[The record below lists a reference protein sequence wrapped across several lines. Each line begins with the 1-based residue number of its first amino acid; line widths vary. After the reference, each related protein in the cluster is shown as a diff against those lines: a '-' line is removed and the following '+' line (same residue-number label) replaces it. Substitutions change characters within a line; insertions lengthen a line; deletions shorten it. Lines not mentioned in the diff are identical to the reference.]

1 MSTPL
6 LRTPSGKSYLIPFL
20 LISSLYLLWGCAHG
34 LLDVLNKHFQGF
46 FDMTK
51 AESGFVQFS
60 TYLAYFLMAIPAG
73 LLLNKVGYKR
83 GLFAGLLLFAVGAF
97 AFVPAAFAHSPIP
110 FLIALFVLACGL
122 CIIETGAHPYA
133 TIMGPVDTAAQ
144 RINVAAAFN
153 GVGWIVGP
161 LIGGTLIFGAEPGDA
176 MATARPY
183 VLVGGV
189 VMLVALVLAFIKLPE
204 IVPETTSKGKPGA
217 KTVLGSPTETSQF
230 PDSDQRPE
238 TASATTKELPLW
250 KHAAFV
256 GAVIAQF
263 CYVAAQTG
271 IFSFFINYVMEL
283 FPELTS
289 LQASR
294 LLSMGGMGLFFIG
307 RLSSSFF
314 MRWMRPASLLALFA
328 GLSVVCMLLVIASW
342 GLASFIALAASFFFM
357 SMMFPTIFALGVTG
371 LGAKTK
377 QASSYIV
384 MGVGGG
390 AVAPL
395 LMGWL
400 GETTMAIGFVV
411 PLLCFLVIWWYG
423 WRQRTPKTALV

>member
-46 FDMTK
+46 FDMSK

-60 TYLAYFLMAIPAG
+60 TYLAYFIMAIPAG
-73 LLLNKVGYKR
+73 LLLRKVGYKR
-83 GLFAGLLLFAVGAF
+83 GLFTGLLLFALGAF

-133 TIMGPVDTAAQ
+133 TIMGPTDTAAQ

-153 GVGWIVGP
+153 GVGWIIGP
-161 LIGGTLIFGAEPGDA
+161 LIGGTLIFGAAPGDA
-176 MATARPY
+176 LATARPY

-189 VMLVALVLAFIKLPE
+189 VMLVALILAFIKLPE
-204 IVPETTSKGKPGA
+204 IVPESASHDEDT
-217 KTVLGSPTETSQF
+217 PTQ
-230 PDSDQRPE
+230 D
-238 TASATTKELPLW
+238 LPLW

-283 FPELTS
+283 FPNLSS

-307 RLSSSFF
+307 RLSSSLF
-314 MRWMRPASLLALFA
+314 MRWMKPANLLTLFA

-342 GLASFIALAASFFFM
+342 GLISFIALAASFFFM
-357 SMMFPTIFALGVTG
+357 SMMFPTIFALGVRG

-390 AVAPL
+390 AIAPL

-400 GETTMAIGFVV
+400 GESTMAIGFVV
-411 PLLCFLVIWWYG
+411 PLICFLIIGVYG
-423 WRQRTPKTALV
+423 WRQRTPKSVGV

>member
-6 LRTPSGKSYLIPFL
+6 LRTPSGKSFLIPFL

-46 FDMTK
+46 FDMSK

-60 TYLAYFLMAIPAG
+60 TYLAYFIMAIPAG
-73 LLLNKVGYKR
+73 LLMRRVGYKR
-83 GLFAGLLLFAVGAF
+83 GLFTGLLLFALGAF

-110 FLIALFVLACGL
+110 FLLALFVLACGL

-133 TIMGPVDTAAQ
+133 TVMGPADTAAQ

-161 LIGGTLIFGAEPGDA
+161 LIGGTLIFGAEPGDT
-176 MATARPY
+176 MATSRPY

-204 IVPETTSKGKPGA
+204 IVPGVPTTAESS
-217 KTVLGSPTETSQF
+217 TQTQ
-230 PDSDQRPE
+230 DR
-238 TASATTKELPLW
+238 PLW
-250 KHAAFV
+250 KHGAFV

-283 FPELTS
+283 FPDLTS

-314 MRWMRPASLLALFA
+314 MRWMKPANLLALFA

-342 GLASFIALAASFFFM
+342 GMVSFIALAASFFFM
-357 SMMFPTIFALGVTG
+357 SMMFPTIFALGVSG
-371 LGAKTK
+371 LGEKTK

-400 GETTMAIGFVV
+400 GEASMAIGFIV
-411 PLLCFLVIWWYG
+411 PLVCFLVIWVYG
-423 WRQRTPKTALV
+423 WRQRIPKRPTA

>member
-46 FDMTK
+46 FDMSK

-60 TYLAYFLMAIPAG
+60 TYLAYFIMAIPAG
-73 LLLNKVGYKR
+73 LLLRKVGYKR
-83 GLFAGLLLFAVGAF
+83 GLFTGLLLFALGAF

-133 TIMGPVDTAAQ
+133 TIMGPSDTAAQ

-153 GVGWIVGP
+153 GVGWIIGP
-161 LIGGTLIFGAEPGDA
+161 LIGGTLIFGAAPGDA

-189 VMLVALVLAFIKLPE
+189 VMLVALILAFIKLPE
-204 IVPETTSKGKPGA
+204 IVPESA
-217 KTVLGSPTETSQF
+217 SNEETPSQ
-230 PDSDQRPE
+230 D
-238 TASATTKELPLW
+238 LPLW
-250 KHAAFV
+250 KQAAFV

-283 FPELTS
+283 FPNLSS

-294 LLSMGGMGLFFIG
+294 LLSIGGMGLFFIG
-307 RLSSSFF
+307 RLSSSLF
-314 MRWMRPASLLALFA
+314 MRWMKPANLLTLFA

-342 GLASFIALAASFFFM
+342 GLISFIALAASFFFM
-357 SMMFPTIFALGVTG
+357 SMMFPTIFALGVRG

-390 AVAPL
+390 AIAPL

-400 GETTMAIGFVV
+400 GESTMAIGFVV
-411 PLLCFLVIWWYG
+411 PLICFLVIGFYG
-423 WRQRTPKTALV
+423 WRQRITKSVDV

>member
-46 FDMTK
+46 FDMSK

-60 TYLAYFLMAIPAG
+60 TYLAYFIMAIPAG
-73 LLLNKVGYKR
+73 LLLRKVGYKR
-83 GLFAGLLLFAVGAF
+83 GLFAGLLLFALGAF

-133 TIMGPVDTAAQ
+133 TIMGPTDTAAQ

-153 GVGWIVGP
+153 GVGWIIGP
-161 LIGGTLIFGAEPGDA
+161 LIGGTLIFGAAPGDA
-176 MATARPY
+176 LATARPY

-189 VMLVALVLAFIKLPE
+189 VMLVALILAFIKLPE
-204 IVPETTSKGKPGA
+204 IVPESASHDEDT
-217 KTVLGSPTETSQF
+217 PTQ
-230 PDSDQRPE
+230 D
-238 TASATTKELPLW
+238 LPLW

-283 FPELTS
+283 FPDLSS

-307 RLSSSFF
+307 RLSSSLF
-314 MRWMRPASLLALFA
+314 MRWMKPANLLTLFA

-342 GLASFIALAASFFFM
+342 GMISFIALAASFFFM
-357 SMMFPTIFALGVTG
+357 SMMFPTIFALGVRG
-371 LGAKTK
+371 LGVKTK

-400 GETTMAIGFVV
+400 GESTMAVGFVV
-411 PLLCFLVIWWYG
+411 PLICFLIIGVYG
-423 WRQRTPKTALV
+423 WRQRTPKSVGV

>member
-46 FDMTK
+46 FDMSK

-60 TYLAYFLMAIPAG
+60 TYLAYFIMAIPAG
-73 LLLNKVGYKR
+73 LLLRKVGYKR
-83 GLFAGLLLFAVGAF
+83 GLFTGLLLFALGAF

-133 TIMGPVDTAAQ
+133 TIMGPSDTAAQ

-153 GVGWIVGP
+153 GVGWIIGP
-161 LIGGTLIFGAEPGDA
+161 LIGGTLIFGAAPGDA

-189 VMLVALVLAFIKLPE
+189 VMLVALILAFIKLPE
-204 IVPETTSKGKPGA
+204 IVPESA
-217 KTVLGSPTETSQF
+217 SNEETPSQ
-230 PDSDQRPE
+230 D
-238 TASATTKELPLW
+238 LPLW
-250 KHAAFV
+250 KQAAFV

-283 FPELTS
+283 FPNLSS

-307 RLSSSFF
+307 RLSSSLF
-314 MRWMRPASLLALFA
+314 MRWMKPANLLTLFA

-342 GLASFIALAASFFFM
+342 GLISFIALAASFFFM
-357 SMMFPTIFALGVTG
+357 SMMFPTIFALGVRG

-390 AVAPL
+390 AIAPL

-400 GETTMAIGFVV
+400 GESTMAIGFVV
-411 PLLCFLVIWWYG
+411 PLICFLVIGFYG
-423 WRQRTPKTALV
+423 WRQRITKSVDV

>member
-46 FDMTK
+46 FDMSK

-60 TYLAYFLMAIPAG
+60 TYLAYFIMAIPAG
-73 LLLNKVGYKR
+73 LLLRKVGYKR
-83 GLFAGLLLFAVGAF
+83 GLFAGLLLFALGAF

-133 TIMGPVDTAAQ
+133 TIMGPTDTAAQ

-153 GVGWIVGP
+153 GVGWIIGP
-161 LIGGTLIFGAEPGDA
+161 LIGGTLIFGAAPGDA
-176 MATARPY
+176 LATARPY

-189 VMLVALVLAFIKLPE
+189 VMLVALILAFIKLPE
-204 IVPETTSKGKPGA
+204 IVPESASHDEDT
-217 KTVLGSPTETSQF
+217 PTQ
-230 PDSDQRPE
+230 D
-238 TASATTKELPLW
+238 LPLW

-283 FPELTS
+283 FPDLSS

-307 RLSSSFF
+307 RLSSSLF
-314 MRWMRPASLLALFA
+314 MRWMKPANLLTLFA

-342 GLASFIALAASFFFM
+342 GMISFIALAASFFFM
-357 SMMFPTIFALGVTG
+357 SMMFPTIFALGVRG
-371 LGAKTK
+371 LGVKTK

-400 GETTMAIGFVV
+400 GESTMAVGFVV
-411 PLLCFLVIWWYG
+411 PLICFLVIGFYG
-423 WRQRTPKTALV
+423 WRQRITKSVDV

>member
-46 FDMTK
+46 FDMSK

-60 TYLAYFLMAIPAG
+60 TYLAYFIMAIPAG
-73 LLLNKVGYKR
+73 LLMRKVGYKR
-83 GLFAGLLLFAVGAF
+83 GLFTGLLLFALGAF

-133 TIMGPVDTAAQ
+133 TIMGPSDTAAQ

-153 GVGWIVGP
+153 GVGWIIGP
-161 LIGGTLIFGAEPGDA
+161 LIGGTLIFGAAPGDA

-189 VMLVALVLAFIKLPE
+189 VMLVALILAFIKLPE
-204 IVPETTSKGKPGA
+204 IVPESA
-217 KTVLGSPTETSQF
+217 SNEETPSQ
-230 PDSDQRPE
+230 D
-238 TASATTKELPLW
+238 LPLW
-250 KHAAFV
+250 KQAAFV

-283 FPELTS
+283 FPNLSS

-307 RLSSSFF
+307 RLSSSLF
-314 MRWMRPASLLALFA
+314 MRWMKPANLLTLFA

-342 GLASFIALAASFFFM
+342 GLISFIALAASFFFM
-357 SMMFPTIFALGVTG
+357 SMMFPTIFALGVRG

-390 AVAPL
+390 AIAPL

-400 GETTMAIGFVV
+400 GESTMAIGFVV
-411 PLLCFLVIWWYG
+411 PLICFLVIGFYG
-423 WRQRTPKTALV
+423 WRQRITKSVDV

>member
-6 LRTPSGKSYLIPFL
+6 LRTPAGKSYLIPFL

-46 FDMTK
+46 FDMSK

-60 TYLAYFLMAIPAG
+60 TYLAYFIMAIPAG
-73 LLLNKVGYKR
+73 LLLRKVGYKR
-83 GLFAGLLLFAVGAF
+83 GLFTGLLLFALGAF

-110 FLIALFVLACGL
+110 FLISLFVLACGL

-133 TIMGPVDTAAQ
+133 TIMGPSDTAAQ

-153 GVGWIVGP
+153 GVGWIIGP
-161 LIGGTLIFGAEPGDA
+161 LIGGTLIFGAAPGDA

-189 VMLVALVLAFIKLPE
+189 VMLVALILAFIKLPE
-204 IVPETTSKGKPGA
+204 IVPESA
-217 KTVLGSPTETSQF
+217 SNEETPSQ
-230 PDSDQRPE
+230 D
-238 TASATTKELPLW
+238 LPLW
-250 KHAAFV
+250 KQAAFV

-283 FPELTS
+283 FPNLSS

-307 RLSSSFF
+307 RLSSSLF
-314 MRWMRPASLLALFA
+314 MRWMKPANLLTLFA

-342 GLASFIALAASFFFM
+342 GLISFIALAASFFFM
-357 SMMFPTIFALGVTG
+357 SMMFPTIFALGVRG

-390 AVAPL
+390 AIAPL

-400 GETTMAIGFVV
+400 GESTMAIGFVV
-411 PLLCFLVIWWYG
+411 PLICFLVIGFYG
-423 WRQRTPKTALV
+423 WRQRITKSVDV

>member
-1 MSTPL
+1 MASPL
-6 LRTPSGKSYLIPFL
+6 LRSPTGTSYLLPFL
-20 LISSLYLLWGCAHG
+20 LIASLYLLWGCAHG

-73 LLLNKVGYKR
+73 WLLKRVGYKR
-83 GLFAGLLLFAVGAF
+83 GLLSGLLLFALGAF
-97 AFVPAAFAHSPIP
+97 AFVPATFFHSPIP
-110 FLIALFVLACGL
+110 FLTALFVLSCGL

-133 TIMGPVDTAAQ
+133 TILGPSETAAQ

-161 LIGGTLIFGAEPGDA
+161 LLGGALIFGASPNDA

-189 VMLVALVLAFIKLPE
+189 VTLVAVLLAFVKLPE
-204 IVPETTSKGKPGA
+204 QMPEFAVDDQLNATDT
-217 KTVLGSPTETSQF
+217 GSSESM
-230 PDSDQRPE
+230 
-238 TASATTKELPLW
+238 PLW
-250 KHAAFV
+250 QHKAFV
-256 GAVIAQF
+256 GAVIAQC

-283 FPELTS
+283 FPGLTS

-294 LLSMGGMGLFFIG
+294 MLSMGGMGLFFVG
-307 RLSSSFF
+307 RLSSSLF
-314 MRWMRPASLLALFA
+314 MRWMRPANLLALFA
-328 GLSVVCMLLVIASW
+328 GLSVGCMLLVIAAW
-342 GLASFIALAASFFFM
+342 GVLSFMALAASFFFM
-357 SMMFPTIFALGVTG
+357 SMMFPTIFALGVKG
-371 LGAKTK
+371 LGPRTK

-384 MGVGGG
+384 MGIGGG
-390 AVAPL
+390 AVAPI

-400 GETTMAIGFVV
+400 GESSMATGFVV
-411 PLLCFLVIWWYG
+411 PLTCFLVIGLYAWQQT
-423 WRQRTPKTALV
+423 RRKQQIV